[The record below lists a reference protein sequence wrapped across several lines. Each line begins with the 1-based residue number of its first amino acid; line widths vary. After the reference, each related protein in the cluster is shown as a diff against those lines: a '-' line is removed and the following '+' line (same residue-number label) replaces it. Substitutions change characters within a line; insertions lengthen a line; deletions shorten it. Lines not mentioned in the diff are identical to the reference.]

1 MATAD
6 AVRSVAEE
14 TFEVM
19 RRYGV
24 TRMFGNPG
32 STEMAWF
39 RYWPDDIDYVL
50 ALQEASAVAM
60 AEGFGIVSGTPGF
73 ANLHSAAGIG
83 NAMASIMTAWRNQ
96 SPLVV
101 TAGNQT
107 RALLPVDPYLGQI
120 YPTEFPKPYVKWA
133 DMPARAADVPGAIAR
148 ACATALTAP
157 CGPAL
162 VTIPSDDWEQ
172 PADPVPAHTVVT
184 GLGADP
190 ASIAR
195 FAEVLAAAENP
206 VLILG
211 QEVDRDAAGAEAVR
225 LAEKLNAGVFEAP
238 WSSRCNFPERH
249 PLFQGFLAA
258 AKDEVVAALR
268 GHDVALVIGAQV
280 FTYHIYTD
288 GPYLPEGTT
297 VLHVTENPEHAFSAP
312 VGQSL
317 IATAGNAIRALLDAL
332 PATRRAAPA
341 KRAEPAQATAGGRMA
356 GTYVMKV
363 IREMV
368 PLDSPVF
375 EEVPSFRAAIRDQ
388 FRVESPGLYFNAF
401 SGGLG
406 WALPASVGGALADTS
421 RKTVALMGDG
431 SMMYSIQALWTA
443 AQQQAPLTVIVMNN
457 GEYGAMKSFAN
468 LFGIPRFPD
477 AIQRSLDLP
486 RIDFPALAAGLG
498 VPALTADDPK
508 VLGDMLQ
515 DAMADPGPFLL
526 DVHVEALRGVGP
538 L

>member
-1 MATAD
+1 MGLGAGH
-6 AVRSVAEE
+6 SVAEE
-14 TFEVM
+14 TFDVM
-19 RRYGV
+19 RRFGV

-39 RYWPDDIDYVL
+39 RYWPGDIEYML
-50 ALQEASAVAM
+50 TLQEASAVSM

-73 ANLHSAAGIG
+73 VNLHSAAGIG
-83 NAMASIMTAWRNQ
+83 NAMAGIMTAWRNQ
-96 SPLVV
+96 SPVVV
-101 TAGNQT
+101 TAGNQA

-133 DMPARAADVPGAIAR
+133 DMPARGADVPGAIAR

-157 CGPAL
+157 CGPTL

-172 PADPVPAHTVVT
+172 PAQPVPPHTVVQ

-190 ASIAR
+190 AGIAR
-195 FAEVLAAAENP
+195 FAEVLTAARNP
-206 VLILG
+206 VLVLG
-211 QEVDRDAAGAEAVR
+211 QEVDRDNAGADAVR

-258 AKDEVVAALR
+258 SKDAVAAALR

-280 FTYHIYTD
+280 FTYHVYTD
-288 GPYLPEGTT
+288 GPYLPEGTA
-297 VLHVTENPEHAFSAP
+297 VLQVTENPEHAFSAP
-312 VGQSL
+312 VGESL
-317 IATAGNAIRALLDAL
+317 IATAGNAIRALIDAL
-332 PATRRAAPA
+332 PRTERTGPPVRP
-341 KRAEPAQATAGGRMA
+341 EPEPVGAGKSMTGA
-356 GTYVMKV
+356 YVMKTV
-363 IREMV
+363 RDLV
-368 PLDSPVF
+368 PLDTRTF
-375 EEVPSFRAAIRDQ
+375 EEVPSFRATMRDQ
-388 FRVESPGLYFNAF
+388 YRVESPGLFFNAF

-443 AQQQAPLTVIVMNN
+443 AQQRAPLTVLVMNN
-457 GEYGAMKSFAN
+457 GEYGAMKSFAT
-468 LFGIPRFPD
+468 LFGIPQFPD
-477 AIQRSLDLP
+477 SIQRSLDLP
-486 RIDFPALAAGLG
+486 RIDFSALATGLG
-498 VPALTADDPK
+498 VPALTADNPG
-508 VLGDMLQ
+508 VLGDMLRQ
-515 DAMADPGPFLL
+515 AMAEPGPILV